1 MGEESVVSKRKGNL
15 QRKEGRGVG
24 ERPPPR
30 SPGGCRSPRVCLQ
43 GGAGMKGGPGAQA
56 VRPGDVSYHRI
67 LRMHTCRHT
76 HERTRTHMC
85 THEHTHT
92 LTHRRRFHCRCQ
104 ASAPTALLL
113 SRWVPTEGRGPWGIS
128 IARPHP
134 QIPTSVAPRAACL
147 MGAWREEWDLCL

>member
-24 ERPPPR
+24 ERPPPC

-43 GGAGMKGGPGAQA
+43 GGAGMRGGLGP
-56 VRPGDVSYHRI
+56 RPSDREMCLTTAS
-67 LRMHTCRHT
+67 CA
-76 HERTRTHMC
+76 C
-85 THEHTHT
+85 THAGTHTSAHAHVHTRAHTHT
-92 LTHRRRFHCRCQ
+92 RTRRFHCRCQ